1 MTKVILF
8 KKEAHFI
15 GLEVKGHA
23 GYANK
28 GSDIVCAGISTAVCM
43 SINLLDKFIYNRFE
57 LIQDEAVGY
66 ICLKNFDYSSLTDIQ
81 VEIVTQIF
89 INLLETLQD
98 IEANYQNHLK
108 VKIENK

>member
-1 MTKVILF
+1 MTRAILF
-8 KKEAHFI
+8 KKEAHFV

-23 GYANK
+23 GYSHK
-28 GSDIVCAGISTAVCM
+28 GSDIVCAGISTAVYM
-43 SINLLDKFIYNRFE
+43 SVNLLDKFIHGYFE

-66 ICLKNFDYSSLTDIQ
+66 ICLKSFDYSSLTDIQ

-89 INLLETLQD
+89 MNLLETLQD

>member
-1 MTKVILF
+1 MTKAILF

-15 GLEVKGHA
+15 GLEVKGHS
-23 GYANK
+23 GYADK

-43 SINLLDKFIYNRFE
+43 TINLLDKFIHGHFE
-57 LIQDEAVGY
+57 LIQNEAVGY

-81 VEIVTQIF
+81 VEIVMQIF
-89 INLLETLQD
+89 DNLLETLRD
-98 IEANYQNHLK
+98 IKANYQNHLE

>member
-1 MTKVILF
+1 MTKAILF
-8 KKEAHFI
+8 EKESHFI
-15 GLEVKGHA
+15 GLEVKGHS

-43 SINLLDKFIYNRFE
+43 SVNLLDKFIHGHFE
-57 LIQDEAVGY
+57 LIQNEAVGY
-66 ICLKNFDYSSLTDIQ
+66 ICLKNLDYSSLTDIQ

-89 INLLETLQD
+89 NTLLETLRD

>member
-1 MTKVILF
+1 MTKAILL

-15 GLEVKGHA
+15 GLEVKGHS

-43 SINLLDKFIYNRFE
+43 SVNLLDKFIHGHFE
-57 LIQDEAVGY
+57 LIQDEAAGY
-66 ICLKNFDYSSLTDIQ
+66 ICLKSFDYSSLTDIQ

-89 INLLETLQD
+89 MNLLETLQD

>member
-28 GSDIVCAGISTAVCM
+28 GSDIVCA
-43 SINLLDKFIYNRFE
+43 
-57 LIQDEAVGY
+57 
-66 ICLKNFDYSSLTDIQ
+66 DIQ